1 MSGGTLILP
10 GLVLAL
16 AMATLL
22 WGLAALHFYWGTGGF
37 WPEKDETALARK
49 VVGAPGITRMPP
61 PLACL
66 LVAFALAMLGILA
79 LLLVGLIPA
88 FLPRWMIIS
97 AGLAAMLVFLG
108 RGAAAW
114 QPEFRKIFPE
124 EPFATLDK
132 RYYAPLCL
140 ALGFGFL
147 FLVMVG

>member
-1 MSGGTLILP
+1 MSTGKLILP

-16 AMATLL
+16 AMATTL
-22 WGLAALHFYWGTGGF
+22 WGLAALHFYWGTGGL
-37 WPEKDETALARK
+37 WPEKDEKSLARK
-49 VVGAPGITRMPP
+49 VVGAPGITRMPS
-61 PLACL
+61 PLAAM
-66 LVAFALAMLGILA
+66 LVAFALAALGLLA

-88 FLPRWMIIS
+88 FLPRWLIVT
-97 AGLAAMLVFLG
+97 AGLGAMAVFLG